1 MNGNVGP
8 FEEPAEG
15 FDFSSPLISDGQTDE
30 YSCECSQ
37 GTGAQQTV
45 ERNVESR
52 HSLSLTRL
60 IT

>member
-15 FDFSSPLISDGQTDE
+15 LDFSSPLMSDGQTDE

-37 GTGAQQTV
+37 GTGERRISTV
-45 ERNVESR
+45 THNDDKGRA
-52 HSLSLTRL
+52 L
-60 IT
+60 